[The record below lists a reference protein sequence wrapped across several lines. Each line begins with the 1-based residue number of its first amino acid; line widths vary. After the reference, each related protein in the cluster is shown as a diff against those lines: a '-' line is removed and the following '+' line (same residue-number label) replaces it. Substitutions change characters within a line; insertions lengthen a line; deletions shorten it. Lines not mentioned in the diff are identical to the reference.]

1 MEADTDV
8 IERAASLAD
17 RYARDGVVMIEGAL
31 GERDLERV
39 RDVFEYGRAHPSPGA
54 QLAYPESGATFY
66 IDTFNAANWPQYR
79 PAFADTVVPDI
90 VAALWGAEEVWFFY
104 EQLFLKEGGEA
115 RRTPWHQDS
124 SYLPVA
130 GDHVAVVWINFD
142 PLGAGESLEFVRGSH
157 RGPTFS
163 TSRFDPGD
171 DTLPIDA
178 RDARPRLPD
187 VESARPDWDIV
198 SWPIHPGDVVVF
210 HAGVLHGGAP
220 IGHGGRRRTVSLRY
234 FGADAVFA
242 PPPRTGLAARAV
254 AGGEEGDD
262 QERAGLAAAIGSM
275 EPGAA
280 FRHPMFA
287 QVRPRPAG

>member
-1 MEADTDV
+1 MGVDTGV

-17 RYARDGVVMIEGAL
+17 RYAEDGVILLEQAL
-31 GERDLERV
+31 TQQDLSRV
-39 RDVFEYGRAHPSPGA
+39 RDVFDYGRAHPSAGA

-66 IDTFNAANWPQYR
+66 IDTFNAANWPEYR

-90 VAALWGAEEVWFFY
+90 VAALWGADDVWFFY

-142 PLGAGESLEFVRGSH
+142 PLDAGESLEFVRGSH

-171 DTLPIDA
+171 DTLPIVESDM
-178 RDARPRLPD
+178 RPRLPD
-187 VESARPDWDIV
+187 VEATRGEWDIV
-198 SWPIHPGDVVVF
+198 SWPIEPGDIVVF
-210 HAGVLHGGAP
+210 HAGALHGGAP
-220 IGHGGRRRTVSLRY
+220 MRPDGRRRTVSLRY

-242 PPPRTGLAARAV
+242 PPPLADARREASPG
-254 AGGEEGDD
+254 AADD
-262 QERAGLAAAIGSM
+262 PEQAGLAAVFGSL
-275 EPGAA
+275 EPGAP

-287 QVRPRPAG
+287 QVRPRPTG